1 VFAAAGPTTCA
12 FSNNAAGAAQT
23 ATGSV
28 DATKKIL
35 TFTMVTAL
43 AKERAWEL
51 QGLNTHALPHSAAN
65 THIPSS

>member
-1 VFAAAGPTTCA
+1 VFAAAGTTTCA
-12 FSNNAAGAAQT
+12 FSNNVAAAAQT

-43 AKERAWEL
+43 AAEGACEL
-51 QGLNTHALPHSAAN
+51 
-65 THIPSS
+65 